1 MYRDVRY
8 GLRQLRKSPTYT
20 VMVALT
26 LALGIGASTAIFS
39 VVKAVLLN
47 QLPFRDPESLV
58 KIAEADPDTSDP
70 ETIDFTT
77 TYDLRQRNQFFESIS
92 LFRDGDVAMAEH
104 GQPEV
109 LEGLRVSYDYFDTL
123 GVKVQ
128 LGRVFVAVEDHPQ
141 TR

>member
-20 VMVALT
+20 AMVALT
-26 LALGIGASTAIFS
+26 LALGIGANTAIFS

-47 QLPFRDPESLV
+47 QLPFRDPERLV
-58 KIAEADPDTSDP
+58 KIAEADPDPDTSDP

-77 TYDLRQRNQFFESIS
+77 TYDLRKRNQSFESIS
-92 LFRDGDVAMAEH
+92 LFRDGDLAMVEQ

-109 LEGLRVSYDYFDTL
+109 LEGLRVN
-123 GVKVQ
+123 
-128 LGRVFVAVEDHPQ
+128 
-141 TR
+141 